1 MGTRLILEKIFII
14 VSNVN
19 TIHLKWMRGSSL
31 FSQCHPLK
39 DSKGHKCLTDKY
51 FYFSQLSHSG
61 RGKNPT
67 ETLSYNGNG
76 KIPKATKS
84 KEFKP

>member
-1 MGTRLILEKIFII
+1 MDERLITFLPMPPF
-14 VSNVN
+14 
-19 TIHLKWMRGSSL
+19 
-31 FSQCHPLK
+31 K